1 MSRVGGAVMMKN
13 VMVPLISG
21 IVFSI
26 GLVIA
31 GMTNPAKV
39 MGFLNVFGNWDP
51 SLLFVMVGAIII
63 SMPTFLFID
72 KKMSAPLF
80 NKEEVFSK
88 QIKKIIDR
96 PLVIGSAVFGIGWAL
111 VGFCPGPAISALTQI
126 DGNVFMFFIAMSIGM
141 LIKKIY

>member
-1 MSRVGGAVMMKN
+1 MMKN
-13 VMVPLISG
+13 VIVPLISG

>member
-1 MSRVGGAVMMKN
+1 MGSAVMLKN
-13 VMVPLISG
+13 ILIPLTSG
-21 IVFSI
+21 IIFGI

-51 SLLFVMVGAIII
+51 SLMFVMGGAIIVSI
-63 SMPTFLFID
+63 PAFLLIG

-80 NKEEVFSK
+80 NNGEGFSQQLEK
-88 QIKKIIDR
+88 NIDI
-96 PLVIGSAVFGIGWAL
+96 PLVIGSTMFGIGWAL
-111 VGFCPGPAISALTQI
+111 VGFCPGPAISALTQV

-141 LIKKIY
+141 LFKKIY